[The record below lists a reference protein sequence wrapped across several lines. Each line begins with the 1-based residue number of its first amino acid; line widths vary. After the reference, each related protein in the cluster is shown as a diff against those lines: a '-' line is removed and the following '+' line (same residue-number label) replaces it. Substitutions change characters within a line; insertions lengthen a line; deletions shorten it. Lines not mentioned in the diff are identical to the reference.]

1 MNIMPK
7 NSKSITKLSKYYL
20 LEIKVFKTSK
30 NSKPIIFKIIKHLF
44 IFLDWYRIWKTCVNH
59 TLAHMEIINKNCN
72 SSIPQNKQKSAQL
85 LSHPTVN
92 IYN

>member
-30 NSKPIIFKIIKHLF
+30 NSKPIIF
-44 IFLDWYRIWKTCVNH
+44 
-59 TLAHMEIINKNCN
+59 
-72 SSIPQNKQKSAQL
+72 
-85 LSHPTVN
+85 
-92 IYN
+92 

>member
-1 MNIMPK
+1 MNTMPK

-20 LEIKVFKTSK
+20 LERYSK
-30 NSKPIIFKIIKHLF
+30 QVKIANRLFFKIIKHLF